1 MIRREFMTLL
11 GGAAAAWPIAARAQT
26 TEKMYRLG
34 ALSPATAQLDS
45 VRSIVL
51 PELAKAGIAVGRNLI
66 LDARAGSMEQ
76 LPGLARD
83 LIASNPDAV
92 MAVSGA
98 AIGALKAASKTVP
111 IVMSMSDYDP
121 VAAGFAES
129 FARPEETSPVSQCSR
144 PCSMPNACSSC
155 MRRCRRPVASP
166 YWQYRKDDTK

>member
-1 MIRREFMTLL
+1 
-11 GGAAAAWPIAARAQT
+11 
-26 TEKMYRLG
+26 
-34 ALSPATAQLDS
+34 
-45 VRSIVL
+45 
-51 PELAKAGIAVGRNLI
+51 
-66 LDARAGSMEQ
+66 MEQ

-129 FARPEETSPVSQCSR
+129 FARP
-144 PCSMPNACSSC
+144 CSMPNACSSC